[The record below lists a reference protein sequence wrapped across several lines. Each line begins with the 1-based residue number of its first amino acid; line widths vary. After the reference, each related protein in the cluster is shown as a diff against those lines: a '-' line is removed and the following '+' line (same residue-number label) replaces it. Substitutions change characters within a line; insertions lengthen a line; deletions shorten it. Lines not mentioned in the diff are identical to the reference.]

1 MREGRLTDNLA
12 SKDKRQSL
20 EQIDPNE
27 IMKMCLSCKKNR
39 CTNCVSNMTTEEK
52 RNYVH
57 KS

>member
-1 MREGRLTDNLA
+1 MPSGRLTDYLE

-27 IMKMCLSCKKNR
+27 IVKMCLSCTKNR
-39 CTNCVSNMTTEEK
+39 CTNCVSGMTTEEK

-57 KS
+57 KG